1 MFDGQDGQIG
11 IADEGAL
18 DVPAQ
23 PDKDIP
29 VLAAG
34 RDQHGTRPVD
44 KMLTERGRGLH
55 RGGGIEN
62 PGVRDDPEEAGQDD
76 LGQRERFVR
85 LGQRPEPRRVATVL
99 GRVLTVRVDE
109 DVDIQEL
116 HDLPAAREAL
126 DIVGFEQRRCL
137 VDIGTGEPAAG
148 SERHQVEAVPWG
160 SGRGPK
166 AQADGVLD
174 QAADGGT
181 RLGGTLLELR
191 KKPLVHRD
199 RRTHDA

>member
-1 MFDGQDGQIG
+1 MFDGQGGQIG

-29 VLAAG
+29 VRAAG
-34 RDQHGTRPVD
+34 RDQHGARPVD
-44 KMLTERGRGLH
+44 EMLTERGRRLH
-55 RGGGIEN
+55 RGGWIEN
-62 PGVRDDPEEAGQDD
+62 PGVGDDTEEAGHDD
-76 LGQRERFVR
+76 LGQRKRFVR
-85 LGQRPEPRRVATVL
+85 LGQRPQPCRVAMVL
-99 GRVLTVRVDE
+99 GRVLTVRVNE

-116 HDLPAAREAL
+116 RDLPTAREAF
-126 DIVGFEQRRCL
+126 DIVGFEQRRYL
-137 VDIGTGEPAAG
+137 VDIGTGEPAA
-148 SERHQVEAVPWG
+148 SAERHQVEAVPWG

-166 AQADGVLD
+166 AQADGLFD
-174 QAADGGT
+174 EAADGGP

-191 KKPLVHRD
+191 KQPFVHRD